1 MKSQSPQY
9 LFLGLLVMLMTSM
22 VFAQEMETETLP
34 ENPDSI
40 DGKPVKSVYVIP
52 IQGPIATPTLYIVR
66 RGVKEA
72 VANGV
77 DVVVIDMNTPGG
89 ELQVTLE
96 IMKILDRF
104 EGDTI
109 TFINQEAISAGAF
122 ISVISKKIY
131 MHPDG
136 QIGAA
141 EVVSG
146 TGQDIPESM
155 KRKLQSYINAKVRV
169 YTEDY
174 RYRGEVMTAM
184 TDPDFELTVEGNVLS
199 EKGKLL
205 SLTAKEATRLY
216 GEPPERLLADGIA
229 DDIDGVLEA
238 AYGPGG
244 YEIKEFEVTWSE
256 EFAQIMQKIMPL
268 LMGAGILLLFI
279 EFKTPNF
286 GILGGLGIALIAV
299 VFLSNYVA
307 GLAGYEAILLFVLGV
322 LLLGVEVFLLPGTII
337 FAFLGIALILG
348 SLIWSL
354 ADFWPKQDG
363 IGFVIEWNSLLDAGS
378 MVILSTVGA
387 ILALLLLWKTAPVR
401 WLEDRLTLPEHSPSP
416 SPVIA
421 GGAIRASKGDK
432 LPDQGSIGIVETALH
447 PVGKVQIEGRYYEA
461 STMLGEI
468 RAGVKIRVVGYRSY
482 ALLVEPVDE
491 KEEHAS

>member
-199 EKGKLL
+199 EKGKTVVPHGQRSNPALWR
-205 SLTAKEATRLY
+205 TTR
-216 GEPPERLLADGIA
+216 
-229 DDIDGVLEA
+229 
-238 AYGPGG
+238 
-244 YEIKEFEVTWSE
+244 
-256 EFAQIMQKIMPL
+256 
-268 LMGAGILLLFI
+268 
-279 EFKTPNF
+279 
-286 GILGGLGIALIAV
+286 
-299 VFLSNYVA
+299 
-307 GLAGYEAILLFVLGV
+307 
-322 LLLGVEVFLLPGTII
+322 
-337 FAFLGIALILG
+337 
-348 SLIWSL
+348 
-354 ADFWPKQDG
+354 
-363 IGFVIEWNSLLDAGS
+363 
-378 MVILSTVGA
+378 
-387 ILALLLLWKTAPVR
+387 APTCGWDCR
-401 WLEDRLTLPEHSPSP
+401 RH
-416 SPVIA
+416 
-421 GGAIRASKGDK
+421 
-432 LPDQGSIGIVETALH
+432 
-447 PVGKVQIEGRYYEA
+447 
-461 STMLGEI
+461 
-468 RAGVKIRVVGYRSY
+468 
-482 ALLVEPVDE
+482 
-491 KEEHAS
+491 